1 MNTDDTND
9 ATKQQTDFA
18 DLKKSG
24 VEIIGEDTGQPSTE
38 SFSSASADKLKREF
52 EAEMNTDPKTEVG
65 HSDLSASLA
74 HLKQTKDKI
83 AMEEKALEQET
94 SREIEAL
101 KKTKATIEE
110 KITHIK
116 KLEQAH
122 NEIDLKIKKIEDLE
136 LQKKQIEEDI
146 KKFDQVQ

>member
-1 MNTDDTND
+1 MNTDD
-9 ATKQQTDFA
+9 TKQQTDFA

-24 VEIIGEDTGQPSTE
+24 VEILGEDTTQPSE

-52 EAEMNTDPKTEVG
+52 EAEMNTDSKVEVG

-94 SREIEAL
+94 AKEIEAL
-101 KKTKATIEE
+101 KKTKATIED
-110 KITHIK
+110 KIAHIK